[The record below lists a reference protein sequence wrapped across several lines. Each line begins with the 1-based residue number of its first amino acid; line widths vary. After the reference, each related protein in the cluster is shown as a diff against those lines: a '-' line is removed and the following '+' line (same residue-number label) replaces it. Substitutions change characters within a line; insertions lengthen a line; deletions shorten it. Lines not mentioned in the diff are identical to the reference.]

1 MIGEMKREALESLK
15 GRWGLGVGATLLYY
29 ILSYV
34 ITFALAL
41 IFVLFSLAVGGF
53 ADGIKGVFYEEFFS
67 VGALLVFLLLYVAF
81 IVVMFASQGI
91 TYYGYSNTVLQ
102 LSRRSNVTIDSVF
115 EGFRG
120 FKRMMTTMKA
130 MILMLL
136 YSGVWI
142 PFLVT
147 VIFII
152 IFSVLG
158 SDGYAVFLIAYFVLV
173 FISIIYI
180 IIGSFSYAMTFFV
193 LIDHPEYPV
202 LQAMKESKTMMKG
215 HKMDL
220 FLLWLSFIGWCVL
233 AVFTLGFGF
242 LWVLPYMYTTTAH
255 FYQHVSGNES
265 Y

>member
-29 ILSYV
+29 ILTYAV
-34 ITFALAL
+34 M
-41 IFVLFSLAVGGF
+41 FVLFFIFLIPCVLLVLAMGGF
-53 ADGIKGVFYEEFFS
+53 ADIFSEEAFS
-67 VGALLVFLLLYVAF
+67 IGALIILLLFYVVF
-81 IVVMFASQGI
+81 IVTVFASQGI

-102 LSRRSNVTIDSVF
+102 LSRRSEVVIDSVF

-120 FKRMMTTMKA
+120 FKRMMNTMKA
-130 MILMLL
+130 MVLILL
-136 YSGVWI
+136 YSGVWL

-147 VIFII
+147 VIFMI
-152 IFSVLG
+152 IFAFSG
-158 SDGYAVFLIAYFVLV
+158 SDGYTAFSIAYPVLL
-173 FISIIYI
+173 FITIIYI
-180 IIGSFSYAMTFFV
+180 IIASFSYAMTFFV

-233 AVFTLGFGF
+233 AIFTLGIGF
-242 LWVLPYMYTTTAH
+242 LWVVPYMYTTTAH
-255 FYQHVSGNES
+255 FYRHVSKDEEW
-265 Y
+265 